1 MYPAGFRIYRTSR
14 GIKQPEVSY
23 MDIIEA
29 EDKVY
34 DLPVQYESTF
44 EVIGQTALGDPFYNV
59 INTRQYNRKRWKQVK
74 DSDDCPF
81 L

>member
-23 MDIIEA
+23 MDIFEA

-44 EVIGQTALGDPFYNV
+44 EVKGQTALGDPVYNV
-59 INTRQYNRKRWKQVK
+59 INTRQYNRKRWKQVTET
-74 DSDDCPF
+74 DDCP
-81 L
+81 